1 MEMSGH
7 GAELTEYLIG
17 VRALGRSADY
27 SPHEDSSVRTR
38 AYELR
43 QRLKK
48 LYGSELAEAA
58 VRIDLPKGSYLPAF
72 VFPPSGS
79 AMASAPRLHAE
90 PEHRRGGLPQWLQ
103 AGATGALLASCV
115 AAAIW
120 WISPGGETLVK
131 ADPVIRQ
138 AWASLR
144 SPEADLQISMA
155 APLHLLVSPYMNT
168 TPGNLPKFPAPQ
180 ELYNLFSRYRPLPT
194 DAKLEMQPVQKALA
208 LGDVQ
213 ALAQILATLSSLGIH
228 SHILPETNSPLPALR
243 TRSGFLVGSP
253 WYSRAASVLLEKT
266 PWTIQLDPESREIS
280 IIGQGA
286 TDGKKY
292 VPIRGPRGEYQE
304 VFGLLT
310 VLAGEPGGSGP
321 RTLVVVS
328 GLTSVGAHGAASF
341 FSSARDMRQLRD
353 RFEREGVKG
362 FPPSYQVIV
371 RCRASEDSQLLTFAY
386 ETHRALGR

>member
-1 MEMSGH
+1 MEMSGN

-72 VFPPSGS
+72 VFAPSKS
-79 AMASAPRLHAE
+79 VVASAPRLAE

-131 ADPVIRQ
+131 ADPVIRE

-286 TDGKKY
+286 TGGKKY